1 MRLGAHTHR
10 WSVRSRVES
19 SATIWSRG
27 PEVSPPKP
35 DPVSTIKLTADD
47 LADIMD
53 TAGMACTYWADEIE
67 VDGDSVRVLDADGI
81 DHDTDKTSIEKA
93 FTLIAEGRIDLWGE
107 IRRYVESAIAEN
119 DLSWIDSYAAD
130 ALLQVACFGEIIYG

>member
-1 MRLGAHTHR
+1 MN
-10 WSVRSRVES
+10 
-19 SATIWSRG
+19 
-27 PEVSPPKP
+27 
-35 DPVSTIKLTADD
+35 TIKLSTDD
-47 LADIMD
+47 LVDIMD

>member
-1 MRLGAHTHR
+1 MNTTTFKL
-10 WSVRSRVES
+10 
-19 SATIWSRG
+19 
-27 PEVSPPKP
+27 
-35 DPVSTIKLTADD
+35 STED
-47 LADIMD
+47 LEGIMD

-67 VDGDSVRVLDADGI
+67 VDGDDVRVLDADGI
-81 DHDTDKTSIEKA
+81 DHDTDKASIERA

-119 DLSWIDSYAAD
+119 DLGWIDSYAAD